1 MNLNFNKISY
11 FKIFLF
17 LSWLGLMASINSSF
31 NDLKFINLNFI
42 SIINFLRYLA
52 PIFIFSI
59 LLCFFL
65 INIKKLNLNYF
76 FYFFILL
83 GAIQFISFFFNGYS
97 IFDVYKYHILLSYF
111 STIFILIF
119 AIKTNIDLKNL
130 YIIFIILISAVV
142 ISYIYAL
149 INQTI
154 EVGKL
159 NYFYF
164 IFSGI
169 LQNNEYGIIGQQ
181 NPRATG
187 LSRQMIIIFCFLF
200 YLMNSLN
207 SKKFLYFSIFVIL
220 FLLSLFIWGLQSRG
234 SLICWFVV
242 WLVFLIFDTK
252 KFLFKINLFF
262 VLVLIP
268 IFLFEYSIKLQIENE
283 IIKLGK
289 DNNNSF
295 VTQKNR
301 LLESQ
306 HFKVDVR
313 ILDEKTGE
321 YIVERRLDYT
331 TGRIYIWKRA
341 FKAFLKKPI
350 LGYGPQGDRIALI
363 IDKTNIPTNERHI
376 WDNNASNGL
385 VYVSLCAGIFGIIVL
400 LSIYLLF
407 LINVL
412 RSLFILKV
420 FRSNDFFIKNS
431 VTLIIVFL
439 IRSIY
444 ENSFAVFSIDFIVVV
459 LSFSY
464 LIKYMERNNSQV

>member
-1 MNLNFNKISY
+1 M
-11 FKIFLF
+11 
-17 LSWLGLMASINSSF
+17 
-31 NDLKFINLNFI
+31 
-42 SIINFLRYLA
+42 
-52 PIFIFSI
+52 
-59 LLCFFL
+59 
-65 INIKKLNLNYF
+65 
-76 FYFFILL
+76 
-83 GAIQFISFFFNGYS
+83 
-97 IFDVYKYHILLSYF
+97 
-111 STIFILIF
+111 
-119 AIKTNIDLKNL
+119 
-130 YIIFIILISAVV
+130 
-142 ISYIYAL
+142 

-234 SLICWFVV
+234 SLICWFIV

-268 IFLFEYSIKLQIENE
+268 IFLFEYSIKLQMKNE
-283 IIKLGK
+283 MIKLGK
-289 DNNNSF
+289 DNNNSL

-363 IDKTNIPTNERHI
+363 IDKTNISTNERHI

-400 LSIYLLF
+400 LSIYLIF
-407 LINVL
+407 LLKIVL
-412 RSLFILKV
+412 R
-420 FRSNDFFIKNS
+420 
-431 VTLIIVFL
+431 
-439 IRSIY
+439 
-444 ENSFAVFSIDFIVVV
+444 
-459 LSFSY
+459 
-464 LIKYMERNNSQV
+464 

>member
-1 MNLNFNKISY
+1 MNLNFNKLLN
-11 FKIFLF
+11 FKLFLL
-17 LSWLGLMASINSSF
+17 LSWLGLVASINSSHY
-31 NDLKFINLNFI
+31 DLISLNLNLFN
-42 SIINFLRYLA
+42 IINFLRYLA

-59 LLCFFL
+59 FFIL
-65 INIKKLNLNYF
+65 VLKNIQKLHFNKF

-83 GAIQFISFFFNGYS
+83 GLIQFVSFFFNGYS
-97 IFDVYKYHILLSYF
+97 LFDISRYHLLLSYF
-111 STIFILIF
+111 ACIFILLF
-119 AIKTNIDLKNL
+119 AYKINLDFKIL
-130 YIIFIILISAVV
+130 YIIFISLLSAVV

-149 INQTI
+149 IIQTI
-154 EVGKL
+154 ENGEIK
-159 NYFYF
+159 YFYF
-164 IFSGI
+164 IFSGF
-169 LQNNEYGIIGQQ
+169 LQANEYGIIGQQ
-181 NPRATG
+181 NPRSTG
-187 LSRQMIIIFCFLF
+187 LSRQMVIIFCFLF

-207 SKKFLYFSIFVIL
+207 SKKILYFSLLGIL
-220 FLLSLFIWGLQSRG
+220 FFLSIFIWGFQSRG
-234 SLICWFVV
+234 SLICWIII

-262 VLVLIP
+262 ILVLIP
-268 IFLFEYSIKLQIENE
+268 IFLFEYSLKLQKKNEMIKLEN
-283 IIKLGK
+283 
-289 DNNNSF
+289 DNNNS
-295 VTQKNR
+295 VITQKNR

-313 ILDEKTGE
+313 VLDEKTGE
-321 YIVERRLDYT
+321 YKVERRLDYT

-363 IDKTNIPTNERHI
+363 IDKTNISTNERHI

-464 LIKYMERNNSQV
+464 LIKYMNRIKIN